1 MLVRLH
7 EAEKRYD
14 SFCLQCS
21 LEVREGYV
29 TGLIGP
35 NGAGKST
42 AFKMILGLVYPDAG
56 EASVLGKPARSLTAF
71 DKEAV
76 GAVLPGTGFSGYL
89 SVRDILPVLKS
100 MYRDFQ
106 EEEFVKRCEQ
116 FGLPLDK
123 KIKEFSTGMKA
134 KLKVLTA
141 ISHKAKLL
149 VLDEPTAGLDVIAR
163 DQILDLLRE
172 YMMPGDRSILISS
185 HISSDL
191 EGLCDDIY
199 LIDQGKVKLHESN
212 ETILSEYGLIKVNAS
227 QYEKL
232 DKDYLLAVEKE
243 GYGYACL
250 TNQRAYYQENYPG
263 IVVEK
268 ANLDRVLTIMSR
280 GESK

>member
-1 MLVRLH
+1 MLVKLDH
-7 EAEKRYD
+7 VKKHYATFDLDCTMALAEG
-14 SFCLQCS
+14 CI
-21 LEVREGYV
+21 
-29 TGLIGP
+29 TGVIGR
-35 NGAGKST
+35 NGAGKT
-42 AFKMILGLVYPDAG
+42 TTFKLILDLIHPDAG
-56 EASVLGKPARSLTAF
+56 EITVLDEPVSKLNTKKREQIG
-71 DKEAV
+71 V
-76 GAVLPGTGFSGYL
+76 VLSDSGFSESL
-89 SVRDILPVLKS
+89 HLEAIARILKP
-100 MYRDFQ
+100 MYHTFDPADFKKQ
-106 EEEFVKRCEQ
+106 AQ
-116 FGLPLDK
+116 AAGLPLHQPLSQ
-123 KIKEFSTGMKA
+123 FSNGMKA
-134 KLKVLTA
+134 K
-141 ISHKAKLL
+141 AKLL
-149 VLDEPTAGLDVIAR
+149 MALSHHPRLLILDEPTAGLDVVAR
-163 DQILDLLRE
+163 DEVLDMLRAFME
-172 YMMPGDRSILISS
+172 NEQAGILISS

>member
-42 AFKMILGLVYPDAG
+42 AFKMILGLIYPDAG

-172 YMMPGDRSILISS
+172 YMMPGDRSILVSS

-191 EGLCDDIY
+191 EGLCDDFY
-199 LIDQGKVKLHESN
+199 LIDGGKILLHEETDVLLESYGVLKMTEEQYRTLDREWILKVK
-212 ETILSEYGLIKVNAS
+212 
-227 QYEKL
+227 
-232 DKDYLLAVEKE
+232 KE
-243 GYGYACL
+243 PYGYSAL
-250 TNQRAYYQENYPG
+250 TGQRQYYMENYPE
-263 IVVEK
+263 ITMEK
-268 ANLDRVLTIMSR
+268 GSMDDVIMMMVQ
-280 GESK
+280 GGQA

>member
-1 MLVRLH
+1 MLVKLDH
-7 EAEKRYD
+7 VKKHYATFDLDCTMELAAG
-14 SFCLQCS
+14 CI
-21 LEVREGYV
+21 
-29 TGLIGP
+29 TGVIGR
-35 NGAGKST
+35 NGAGKT
-42 AFKMILGLVYPDAG
+42 TTFKLILDLIHPDAG
-56 EASVLGKPARSLTAF
+56 EITILDEPVSKLNTKKREQIGVVLS
-71 DKEAV
+71 DS
-76 GAVLPGTGFSGYL
+76 GFSESL
-89 SVRDILPVLKS
+89 HLEAIARILKP
-100 MYRDFQ
+100 MYHTFDPADFKKQ
-106 EEEFVKRCEQ
+106 AQ
-116 FGLPLDK
+116 AAGLPLRQPLSQ
-123 KIKEFSTGMKA
+123 FSNGMKA
-134 KLKVLTA
+134 K
-141 ISHKAKLL
+141 AKLL
-149 VLDEPTAGLDVIAR
+149 MALSHHPRLLILDEPTAGLDVVAR
-163 DQILDLLRE
+163 DEVLDMLRAFME
-172 YMMPGDRSILISS
+172 NEQAGILISS

>member
-172 YMMPGDRSILISS
+172 YMMPGDRSILVSS

-191 EGLCDDIY
+191 EGLCDDFY
-199 LIDQGKVKLHESN
+199 LIDGGKILLHED
-212 ETILSEYGLIKVNAS
+212 TDVLLSDYALLKMSEEQFAKVDRS
-227 QYEKL
+227 
-232 DKDYLLAVEKE
+232 YLLRVRREP
-243 GYGYACL
+243 YGYCALCA
-250 TNQRAYYQENYPG
+250 QKQYYAENDPQIVIQNSG
-263 IVVEK
+263 IDD
-268 ANLDRVLTIMSR
+268 LITMMIR
-280 GESK
+280 GEKR